1 MANQSKNRVKLN
13 QRYRKIGTI
22 PLAALK
28 RVNDHFEAP
37 FDAKTIRAN
46 KVNTIKHNNDHLSYV
61 DKALDELG
69 ITKEGYAE
77 YVARNYTEIWKGK
90 EKKSLVLVVRVNDK
104 NHMAAVHLF
113 LDKNENFWLVKSV
126 HIERDADLN
135 RMTLIWFR
143 GM

>member
-13 QRYRKIGTI
+13 QEYRKIGTI

-28 RVNDHFEAP
+28 RINDHFEVP
-37 FDAKTIRAN
+37 FDARTIRAN
-46 KVNTIKHNNDHLSYV
+46 NVNTVKHNSDHLSYV
-61 DKALDELG
+61 DKALAELG

-77 YVARNYTEIWKGK
+77 YVARNYTEIWNGK
-90 EKKSLVLVVRVNDK
+90 QKQSLVLVVRVKDK

-113 LDKNENFWLVKSV
+113 FDKNENFWLVKSV
-126 HIERDADLN
+126 HIEREADLN
-135 RMTLIWFR
+135 RMTLIWFK